1 MSCSIRRS
9 KGLEWVIRHDESGV
23 MVGFKEGNF
32 NDSQDVLFGNIEPN
46 AVNIA
51 SIMREIADQAQEVE
65 FISMCDMGTRKTIV
79 SNMSETMLIE
89 AAEKLKGIYWHE
101 DADEFADNI
110 DLINPS
116 KYLREV
122 LSMSTVDQIEE
133 LLRLVNSYWVDP
145 YEIDQWAKDVKQ
157 MYK

>member
-9 KGLEWVIRHDESGV
+9 KGLEWLIRHDESGV
-23 MVGFKEGNF
+23 IISFKEGDF
-32 NDSQDVLFGNIEPN
+32 NDSQNVLLGDIEPN
-46 AVNIA
+46 AAKIA
-51 SIMREIADQAQEVE
+51 SIMREIADQAQEID
-65 FISMCDMGTRKTIV
+65 FLSMCDMETRKAIV
-79 SNMSETMLIE
+79 SDLSETMLIE

-101 DADEFADNI
+101 DADEFADDI
-110 DLINPS
+110 DLIKPS

-122 LSMSTVDQIEE
+122 LSWATVDKLEE